1 MTTEE
6 SYNWEVKWEATMK
19 KIKNLMFQDIES
31 TKNPSRYQRS
41 MDKNS

>member
-31 TKNPSRYQRS
+31 TKNPSKKQRS
-41 MDKNS
+41 TEKKS